1 MLSIVCINR
10 PEKKPRLTHGL
21 RGVWAYVKD
30 IKPEHSPLTL
40 LGKLVFRN
48 QAPWQQRRKISV
60 VLWSVTIGL
69 ILGGICTLVILFQN
83 NRH

>member
-1 MLSIVCINR
+1 MDFAAFGLML
-10 PEKKPRLTHGL
+10 KG
-21 RGVWAYVKD
+21 
-30 IKPEHSPLTL
+30 IKPEHSPLFL
-40 LGKLVFRN
+40 LGKLFFRN